1 MTLTLRSRKGFAL
14 PVAIGAIVLIGTMLA
29 GIFFLVTQEA
39 RIGRNT
45 ATQEMAFRAAERGTN
60 MLRAMWAP
68 SIFTGLTT
76 GTPVTQS
83 AYTYDST
90 AAGGPAD
97 TVVLTKV
104 ATNMYMIVSTG
115 RAGLTSTT
123 SLAASIGARKRTSLI
138 IKLQQPKFNFIGA
151 LTVRGA
157 LQVGGS
163 SNINGNDTAP
173 NGWTCPSTTS
183 ALAGIAT
190 NNGSNITYSGCNNLS
205 CIQGSPQI
213 DTTAAAADSTTY
225 FKYGDMTWN
234 SLVAMANITL
244 AGNQTFTTIGPSVTG
259 GVCDKS
265 VVTNWGDVN
274 RASPTAGACEGY
286 FPIIHITDT
295 TANTNVNG
303 VAGQGILLVDG
314 DLTVNGGFSFYGP
327 VIIRGHLRTQG
338 TGGHFYGGV
347 MAANVD
353 LEQNAVLGNAIINY
367 SNCAIQYAILGA
379 SGGVP
384 IAQRAWSEV
393 F

>member
-1 MTLTLRSRKGFAL
+1 MRTTLRGRSGFAL

-39 RIGRNT
+39 RIAKNT
-45 ATQEMAFRAAERGTN
+45 ATQQVAFRAAERGAN
-60 MLRAMWAP
+60 LVRAMWAP
-68 SIFTGLTT
+68 SMFSTLTT
-76 GTPVTQS
+76 GTPVTLS

-104 ATNMYMIVSTG
+104 ASNMYMVVSTG
-115 RAGLTSTT
+115 RAGIS
-123 SLAASIGARKRTSLI
+123 SLSASIGARKRTSLI
-138 IKLQQPKFNFIGA
+138 IKLLQPKFNFIGA

-173 NGWTCPSTTS
+173 GSWTCPSTTS

-190 NNGSNITYSGCNNLS
+190 NSGSNITFSGCNNYS
-205 CIQGSPQI
+205 CVQGSPVI
-213 DTTAAAADSTTY
+213 DTTAAAADTSTY
-225 FKYGDMTWN
+225 FKYGDATWN
-234 SLVAMANITL
+234 SLVALANISV
-244 AGNQTFTTIGPSVTG
+244 AGGQTFTTIAPVEVG
-259 GVCDKS
+259 GVCDKTQI
-265 VVTNWGDVN
+265 TNWGDPN
-274 RASPTAGACEGY
+274 RATPLAGACEGY
-286 FPIIHITDT
+286 FPIIHITDS
-295 TANTNVNG
+295 TANTYVNG
-303 VAGQGILLVDG
+303 ISGQGILLVDG
-314 DLTVNGGFSFYGP
+314 DLTVNGGFTFYGP

-379 SGGVP
+379 SGGSPVT
-384 IAQRAWSEV
+384 QRAWAEE

>member
-1 MTLTLRSRKGFAL
+1 MTSTLRSRQGFAL

-29 GIFFLVTQEA
+29 GIFFLVTQET
-39 RIGRNT
+39 RIGKNT
-45 ATQEMAFRAAERGTN
+45 ASQEIAFRAAERGTN

-68 SIFTGLTT
+68 SMFSGLTT
-76 GTPVTQS
+76 GTPVREA

-90 AAGGPAD
+90 GLGGPAD

-104 ATNMYMIVSTG
+104 ASNMFMVVSTG
-115 RAGLTSTT
+115 RAGASAI
-123 SLAASIGARKRTSLI
+123 AASFGARKRTSMI
-138 IKLQQPKFNFIGA
+138 IKLLQPQFNFIGA

-173 NGWTCPSTTS
+173 NGWSCPSLTN

-205 CIQGSPQI
+205 CIQGSPKI
-213 DTTAAAADSTTY
+213 DTTAAAADSNTY
-225 FKYGDMTWN
+225 FKFGDATWN
-234 SLVAMANITL
+234 SLVAMANITI
-244 AGNQTFTTIGPSVTG
+244 AGGQTLTSVNPVVTN
-259 GVCDKS
+259 GVCDK
-265 VVTNWGDVN
+265 TQPLNWGDAN
-274 RASPTAGACEGY
+274 RATPTAGACEGY

-295 TANTNVNG
+295 TANTNING
-303 VAGQGILLVDG
+303 VAGQGILLVEG

-347 MAANVD
+347 MAGNVD

-367 SNCAIQYAILGA
+367 SNCAVQYAILGA
-379 SGGVP
+379 SGGAPV
-384 IAQRAWSEV
+384 AQRAWSEI